1 MSVFTS
7 WKPFEHIWRDMN
19 RFEQDANR
27 LLGQFLGNGRHFPRV
42 APAFPA
48 LNIWEDA
55 DAIYAEAEL
64 PGLKLE
70 DLEIYVTGSDQLTIK
85 GSRQPVSVEKGVWH
99 RQERGFGEFTRV
111 ITLPV
116 PVDADKVTA
125 RLEHGVLTLTT
136 AKSAAAKPKKIAV
149 KAE

>member
-1 MSVFTS
+1 
-7 WKPFEHIWRDMN
+7 
-19 RFEQDANR
+19 
-27 LLGQFLGNGRHFPRV
+27 
-42 APAFPA
+42 
-48 LNIWEDA
+48 
-55 DAIYAEAEL
+55 
-64 PGLKLE
+64 
-70 DLEIYVTGSDQLTIK
+70 
-85 GSRQPVSVEKGVWH
+85 VWH